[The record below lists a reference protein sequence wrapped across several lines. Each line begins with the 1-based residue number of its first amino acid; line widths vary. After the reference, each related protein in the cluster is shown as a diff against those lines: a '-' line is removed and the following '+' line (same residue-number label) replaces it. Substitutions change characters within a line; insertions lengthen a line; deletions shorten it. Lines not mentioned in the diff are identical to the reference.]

1 MIRRPPRSTRTDT
14 LFPYTTLFRSFLA
27 RAIVLR
33 CGSIHG
39 REGEKMRKVRDY
51 DAELRALNDK
61 AKALKARK
69 VQQLGEL
76 VTSPG
81 PMRSIW
87 TRSPVR
93 CSPLWKRP
101 TRTKRRRGARGAR
114 PSFKDAVARLADAL
128 AATVKA
134 QGKLAQAR
142 NRLEAAARRT
152 DTRGWV
158 VARRERTRHLI
169 ELGGLVQKA
178 GLVELADDDRATLY
192 GALLDCTARVQGDDA
207 GNVLA
212 LWKRRGKRAFDAEAE
227 GAGNG

>member
-1 MIRRPPRSTRTDT
+1 MLYLHVALPISSNSASWSRP
-14 LFPYTTLFRSFLA
+14 
-27 RAIVLR
+27 
-33 CGSIHG
+33 
-39 REGEKMRKVRDY
+39 
-51 DAELRALNDK
+51 
-61 AKALKARK
+61 
-69 VQQLGEL
+69 
-76 VTSPG
+76 PG

-101 TRTKRRRGARGAR
+101 TRTKRRGGARGVR

-128 AATVKA
+128 EETVKA

-152 DTRGWV
+152 GTRGWV

-178 GLVELADDDRATLY
+178 SLVELADDDRATLY
-192 GALLDCTARVQGDDA
+192 GALLDCTAPVQGDEA
-207 GNVLA
+207 GNVLRSDG
-212 LWKRRGKRAFDAEAE
+212 RRGGKEWVRTCSSR
-227 GAGNG
+227 GSP